1 MRRIDKTFHVKIFEP
16 MTLASIRDFGALD
29 SFSGG
34 GGQAERL
41 LERLPGAEVEIVH
54 LPLLQ
59 LQLQLKLVDDVEQLE
74 TLGAHVLEQQ
84 LEGSCNI
91 CIMSELEISRT
102 TFAKKQLTTKAL
114 IVLTFCGDSF
124 LVFIS
129 SKSYLETLN
138 CRRNWSYSP
147 NTEAK
152 TSLMA
157 RSDMEHLKLSS

>member
-1 MRRIDKTFHVKIFEP
+1 MRLIDETFHVKIFEP

-59 LQLQLKLVDDVEQLE
+59 LQLQLKLVNDVEQLE
-74 TLGAHVLEQQ
+74 TLGADVLEQQ
-84 LEGSCNI
+84 LEGSCTI

-102 TFAKKQLTTKAL
+102 TFLKRQLTTIAST
-114 IVLTFCGDSF
+114 VVTFCGVSISVSISIISF
-124 LVFIS
+124 
-129 SKSYLETLN
+129 
-138 CRRNWSYSP
+138 RNIMIIIIGGGTGLIHP
-147 NTEAK
+147 I
-152 TSLMA
+152 L
-157 RSDMEHLKLSS
+157 RLKHH

>member
-1 MRRIDKTFHVKIFEP
+1 MRRIDETFHVKIFEP

-59 LQLQLKLVDDVEQLE
+59 LQLQLKLVDDVEQLK
-74 TLGAHVLEQQ
+74 TLGADVLEQQ
-84 LEGSCNI
+84 LEGSCTI

-102 TFAKKQLTTKAL
+102 TFAMKQFTTKAS
-114 IVLTFCGDSF
+114 IGLTF
-124 LVFIS
+124 LWRFIFGF
-129 SKSYLETLN
+129 
-138 CRRNWSYSP
+138 
-147 NTEAK
+147 
-152 TSLMA
+152 
-157 RSDMEHLKLSS
+157 HLK

>member
-1 MRRIDKTFHVKIFEP
+1 MRRIDETFHVKIFEP

-84 LEGSCNI
+84 LEGSWTIGFAI
-91 CIMSELEISRT
+91 CIMSELEINRT
-102 TFAKKQLTTKAL
+102 TFAKKQK
-114 IVLTFCGDSF
+114 I
-124 LVFIS
+124 
-129 SKSYLETLN
+129 
-138 CRRNWSYSP
+138 
-147 NTEAK
+147 
-152 TSLMA
+152 
-157 RSDMEHLKLSS
+157 